1 MKHTIDHGNIYEVFE
16 HNKARPWVK
25 WGLAILVQVWTVDG
39 GVWGGLEKVVVGP
52 MVVAKVVDERGE
64 VIVVASALFWTLFA
78 ILWSFVTKRGVD
90 MDGSEMMAGDDAKE
104 EW

>member
-1 MKHTIDHGNIYEVFE
+1 
-16 HNKARPWVK
+16 
-25 WGLAILVQVWTVDG
+25 
-39 GVWGGLEKVVVGP
+39 

-64 VIVVASALFWTLFA
+64 VIGVASALFWTLFA
-78 ILWSFVTKRGVD
+78 ILWSFVTKGGVA